1 MYIIISDSIACVTCE
16 NDIVI
21 KESEYLQWLSS
32 KDIERKPAN
41 KLDTSREHQE
51 IIRYIAGKDK
61 TGGSCTSQALAYIG
75 NVAGYDVKDYRGGA
89 SMKF

>member
-1 MYIIISDSIACVTCE
+1 MNNNDE
-16 NDIVI
+16 NDIII
-21 KESEYLQWLSS
+21 KKSEYLQWLSS

-61 TGGSCTSQALAYIG
+61 TGGSFTSQALAYIG

-89 SMKF
+89 RMKF